1 MKQNFLVTSYIVN
14 AYISENNRNW
24 TSLLKIIFFKFTCS
38 ILVRCIM
45 LLFLLMKKKL
55 HYFGEVYFVTFPSYV
70 NKYVQLSTNVCLK
83 NI

>member
-1 MKQNFLVTSYIVN
+1 
-14 AYISENNRNW
+14 
-24 TSLLKIIFFKFTCS
+24 
-38 ILVRCIM
+38 M
-45 LLFLLMKKKL
+45 LLFLLMKFFL